1 MKDRTEELWRRSM
14 QESNGRTVDR
24 ERLAGGPG
32 TPSAAEKSS
41 LLDPFFD
48 MIDKLQQELE
58 SLKADIQSVQKIHS
72 FLLNAKEPDKKII
85 QEQTNDLDRLNNRI
99 TKSSI
104 AIKNKLRELRDS
116 NDGSQSG
123 SSKKLTSTELRIRET
138 QLSFLQKWF
147 VDLMTNHSTS
157 QSDYNER
164 HKRLLR
170 TQMEV
175 IGIRK
180 SDEEFDRMLADPF
193 SDVFTDGLLQKTAD
207 ARQALAEVT
216 ARHEII
222 IQLEKSIQ
230 EVHELFMQM
239 ATMVE
244 TQGDMIDVIERNVVK
259 ASEATTSGGK
269 QMREAREKQS
279 SARKKKFICYAIIA
293 VAALIFVAALVSGII

>member
-14 QESNGRTVDR
+14 QESNGKNVDR

-32 TPSAAEKSS
+32 AVTAAEKTS

-48 MIDKLQQELE
+48 QIEQLQQEVDA
-58 SLKADIQSVQKIHS
+58 LKSDIDQVQKIHS

-85 QEQTNDLDRLNNRI
+85 QERTNELDRLNSRI

-116 NDGSQSG
+116 NDGNQAAAG
-123 SSKKLTSTELRIRET
+123 KKMTATELRIRET

-147 VDLMTNHSTS
+147 VDLMTDHSTS

-164 HKRLLR
+164 HKKLLR

-175 IGIRK
+175 IGIK
-180 SDEEFDRMLADPF
+180 KTDEEFDRMLSDPF

-230 EVHELFMQM
+230 EVHDLFMQM

-259 ASEATTSGGK
+259 ASEATKSGEK
-269 QMREAREKQS
+269 QMKEARQTQT
-279 SARKKKFICYAIIA
+279 SARKKKFICYSILA
-293 VAALIFVAALVSGII
+293 VVVVIFVASLFFGVI

>member
-14 QESNGRTVDR
+14 QESNGRSVDR

-32 TPSAAEKSS
+32 APAAEKSS

-48 MIDKLQQELE
+48 VIDKLQQEVD
-58 SLKADIQSVQKIHS
+58 SLKCDIGRVQKIHS
-72 FLLNAKEPDKKII
+72 FLLNANEPDKKII
-85 QEQTNDLDRLNNRI
+85 QERTNELDRLNSRI

-104 AIKNKLRELRDS
+104 AVKNKLRELRDS
-116 NDGSQSG
+116 YDGSQAAG
-123 SSKKLTSTELRIRET
+123 SKKLTATELRIRET

-147 VDLMTNHSTS
+147 VDLMTDHSTS

-175 IGIRK
+175 IGIKK

-259 ASEATTSGGK
+259 AGQAAESGGK
-269 QMREAREKQS
+269 QMREARDKQT
-279 SARKKKFICYAIIA
+279 SARKKKFICYAVLA
-293 VAALIFVAALVSGII
+293 VAALIFVVSLVLGII